1 MLKFKLLLIHIFVFL
16 ATVFNAQDINLLHL
30 QGSMPGT
37 FLNPGLSLDKTF
49 NLSLGGF
56 QLLLGT
62 DGPPI
67 NKLTSKNTLG
77 ERYID
82 VKKLSD
88 ELSDYH
94 NIFFSNDIHTLDIGV
109 KIGGIVV
116 MAGHGFR
123 SSANVRYPKG
133 LVEVAAQGNAAFI
146 GQQIQIGPAIDVLA
160 YNELYLG
167 IQKTLGNFTVGI
179 KGKLLYGTASISTE
193 NSDIRFSTNP
203 EFYQLE
209 LKNDYLIRSSALL
222 RYNSLDS
229 ITIDYSGFSFDNL
242 FYNNQGLAF
251 DLGAS
256 FKLDEKITLSASAL
270 DIGSIFWD
278 FFPRKYTSKGTF
290 TFEGLDIVK
299 YLGDTTNIS
308 IGDTLLNKIDVTSG
322 MEEYST
328 LLNSTFTL
336 GGTYHLNPRWTLNA
350 LYLLRNDFGFKRHSL
365 SASTMFKFSVFDLG
379 VQFSVSK
386 NNYSSVGLFG
396 RLKLG
401 PVSGYVSTENIAGL
415 IRPFDSRS
423 AAIRLGLTM
432 QL

>member
-1 MLKFKLLLIHIFVFL
+1 MVKCKAWLIHIFVC
-16 ATVFNAQDINLLHL
+16 ATTVFNAQDINLLHL

-49 NLSLGGF
+49 NASLGGV

-88 ELSDYH
+88 ELSDNH
-94 NIFFSNDIHTLDIGV
+94 NIYFSNDIHTLDLGV
-109 KIGGIVV
+109 KVGGIVV

-167 IQKTLGNFTVGI
+167 LQKTLGNFTVGI

-229 ITIDYSGFSFDNL
+229 ITLDYSGFSFDNL

-270 DIGSIFWD
+270 DIGSISWD

-299 YLGDTTNIS
+299 YLGDTTTIS
-308 IGDTLLNKIDVTSG
+308 IGDTLLSKIDVTSG

-328 LLNSTFTL
+328 LLNGTFTL
-336 GGTYHLNPRWTLNA
+336 GGTYHLNPKWTFNA
-350 LYLLRNDFGFKRHSL
+350 LYLLRNDFGVRRHSF
-365 SASTMFKFSVFDLG
+365 SASTMFKYSVFDLG
-379 VQFSVSK
+379 VQLSVSK
-386 NNYSSVGLFG
+386 NNYSAVGLFG
-396 RLKLG
+396 RLNLG

-423 AAIRLGLTM
+423 AAVRLGLTM

>member
-1 MLKFKLLLIHIFVFL
+1 MLIHMMVCL
-16 ATVFNAQDINLLHL
+16 VTVTNAQDINLLHL

-49 NLSLGGF
+49 NASLGGF

-67 NKLTSKNTLG
+67 NKLTSKNASG

-88 ELSDYH
+88 KLGDFH
-94 NIFFSNDIHTLDIGV
+94 NIFFTNDIHTLDIGV

-116 MAGHGFR
+116 MGGHSFR
-123 SSANVRYPKG
+123 SSANIRYPKG
-133 LVEVAAQGNAAFI
+133 LLEVASQGNAAFI
-146 GQQIQIGPAIDVLA
+146 GQQIQIGPAFDVLA

-167 IQKTLGNFTVGI
+167 IQKTLGNFTLGL

-193 NSDIRFSTNP
+193 INDVQFSTNP

-222 RYNSLDS
+222 RYSSLDS
-229 ITIDYSGFSFDNL
+229 ITIDYSGFTFDNL
-242 FYNNQGLAF
+242 FYNNRGLAF

-256 FKLDEKITLSASAL
+256 FKLDDKLTLSASAL
-270 DIGSIFWD
+270 DIGSISWD
-278 FFPRKYTSKGTF
+278 FFPRKYSSKGTF
-290 TFEGLDIVK
+290 TFEGLDIVN
-299 YLGDTTNIS
+299 YLGDSTTIS
-308 IGDTLLNKIDVTSG
+308 IADTLLNKINVTSEI
-322 MEEYST
+322 EEYST

-336 GGTYHLNPRWTLNA
+336 GGTYHLNHRWTFNA

-365 SASTMFKFSVFDLG
+365 SASTMLKFPVFDLG
-379 VQFSVSK
+379 VQFSISK

-401 PVSGYVSTENIAGL
+401 PVSGYLSTENIAGI

-423 AAIRLGLTM
+423 AAVRLGITV
-432 QL
+432 QI